1 MLESDSFIFQLKWW
15 GIAKSQEHLH
25 PFVPWVWF
33 SNVTAEINLL
43 LVRFHLL
50 RFLSMFLHAAQT
62 WSVAWRALKM
72 MCKCW
77 IQLNLNLI
85 DCIFHLL
92 VGKFLK
98 IWVISSRYL
107 QRGWALKLDGTV
119 TSLSERVAISWTT
132 AEAVQ
137 QCQTGILRV
146 FMTSRMMQMFLG
158 RMVMR
163 NMSAGKGS
171 TLNLLKKV
179 MGQNVFCKLGGG
191 GGRWVMIIILNNNQ

>member
-1 MLESDSFIFQLKWW
+1 MQ
-15 GIAKSQEHLH
+15 
-25 PFVPWVWF
+25 V
-33 SNVTAEINLL
+33 
-43 LVRFHLL
+43 
-50 RFLSMFLHAAQT
+50 
-62 WSVAWRALKM
+62 
-72 MCKCW
+72 
-77 IQLNLNLI
+77 LNPIEFEFN
-85 DCIFHLL
+85 CIFHLL

-132 AEAVQ
+132 VEAVQ

-146 FMTSRMMQMFLG
+146 FMTFRMMQMFLG